1 MSLSGSVSRFT
12 DYFKRN
18 GVRATARRLSLAAKR
33 ALFSSRSVLFY
44 CDLTTLRPASSDLP
58 NSLKVERHSNQS
70 GISPA
75 DLQEIINIWN
85 PERNRRNLKERF
97 GLGASL
103 WLIKVEDR
111 LAGYGWTLQGRTVEP
126 HYFAL
131 APDDV
136 QFLDFHVF
144 PRYRGRAL
152 DWFLMTH
159 ILHTLAAAGRARA
172 FGEAAEWNKA
182 SLSSFGMTPFRRLGL
197 ARKFTLFGRTL
208 VHWSADQPASQ
219 SQPARAKLPRAATQP
234 RPSQEKA

>member
-33 ALFSSRSVLFY
+33 ALFSSSSVLFY

-58 NSLKVERHSNQS
+58 KSLKVERHSNQS

-103 WLIKVEDR
+103 WLSQQTDPAVR
-111 LAGYGWTLQGRTVEP
+111 ALQKAV
-126 HYFAL
+126 AL
-131 APDDV
+131 APDQGD
-136 QFLDFHVF
+136 
-144 PRYRGRAL
+144 YR
-152 DWFLMTH
+152 F
-159 ILHTLAAAGRARA
+159 
-172 FGEAAEWNKA
+172 
-182 SLSSFGMTPFRRLGL
+182 RLG
-197 ARKFTLFGRTL
+197 
-208 VHWSADQPASQ
+208 SAYNETGHYAEAIPEL
-219 SQPARAKLPRAATQP
+219 RRAARNLGAP
-234 RPSQEKA
+234 LAESCDHSRP